1 MSGDKRDRTLRDS
14 PGWPGAARCP
24 CALEYGLSRQDEE
37 PGDSVEQLHQGVR
50 IVVQMVW
57 MRWRAEGGV
66 LVNRTAAK
74 TYITNSASDLNPNN
88 DPALIRFFTIAKTAE
103 RGPLLY
109 SKLR

>member
-1 MSGDKRDRTLRDS
+1 MSGEERSYLE
-14 PGWPGAARCP
+14 GFARVAWRSLLPLCV
-24 CALEYGLSRQDEE
+24 EYGPSRQGGE
-37 PGDSVEQLHQGVR
+37 PVNPAEQLYQEAR
-50 IVVQMVW
+50 IVVQRVW

-66 LVNRTAAK
+66 LVKRTAAK

-109 SKLR
+109 NKLR